1 MSSPYVVI
9 LAGSFLHLCK
19 YYLYGW
25 NSGEWSR
32 GKKSFN
38 YQAGN
43 PERGWSCRTLLRSCR
58 CFAVPQPTC
67 RKNRFVKIIK
77 SSSFKGPQYEPKAS
91 TRNHLHQLVSSWS
104 SNFEQT
110 FKDLTKKIFRIS
122 CKLGAKAA
130 SQRSPEFCSTG
141 DEFESHKKLFL
152 VFWFTLNLKFFCCLK
167 LSGNLYWIKY
177 LP

>member
-1 MSSPYVVI
+1 MCSPYEVI

-25 NSGEWSR
+25 NSRDWSW
-32 GKKSFN
+32 GKKSYH

-91 TRNHLHQLVSSWS
+91 TRNPLHQLVSSWS

-110 FKDLTKKIFRIS
+110 FEGSHVENFRIS
-122 CKLGAKAA
+122 CKLDVSKVTAPK
-130 SQRSPEFCSTG
+130 FC
-141 DEFESHKKLFL
+141 DEFESRKKLFL
-152 VFWFTLNLKFFCCLK
+152 VFWFTLNLKFFCSLK
-167 LSGNLYWIKY
+167 LSGNLYWIRY